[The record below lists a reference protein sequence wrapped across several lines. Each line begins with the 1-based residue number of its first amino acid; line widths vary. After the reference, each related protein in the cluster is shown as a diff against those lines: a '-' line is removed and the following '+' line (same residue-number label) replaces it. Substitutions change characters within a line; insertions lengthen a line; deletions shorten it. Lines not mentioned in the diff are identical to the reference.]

1 MMRGRFLMVIAAT
14 ACGLSAVAQ
23 ADPKMHE
30 RGRYLVEIAGCTDC
44 HTAGYFAGKPD
55 LSRYLAGSDV
65 GFQVPGVG
73 TVIGRNLTP
82 DKETGLG
89 KWSIEQII
97 TAFTAGVRP
106 DGRVLSPV
114 MPWAHYANLAPG
126 DARAIAA
133 FLKTLPAVRNPIPG
147 PFAANE
153 RPTTFTWKIT
163 PPENPALRSATPSQH
178 R

>member
-1 MMRGRFLMVIAAT
+1 MMRKFSLLMLVASTFGLTAA
-14 ACGLSAVAQ
+14 AGSE
-23 ADPKMHE
+23 PKLQE
-30 RGRYLVEIAGCTDC
+30 RGKYLVELAGCTDC

-55 LSRYLAGSDV
+55 PARYLAGSDV

-89 KWSIEQII
+89 NWSVEQII

-114 MPWAHYANLAPG
+114 MPWAHYATLAPA
-126 DARAIAA
+126 DARAIAV
-133 FLKTLPAVRNPIPG
+133 FLKTLPAVRNTIPG
-147 PFAANE
+147 PFAANQK
-153 RPTTFTWKIT
+153 PTTFTWKIT
-163 PPENPALRSATPSQH
+163 PPETPGLLPASPSPP